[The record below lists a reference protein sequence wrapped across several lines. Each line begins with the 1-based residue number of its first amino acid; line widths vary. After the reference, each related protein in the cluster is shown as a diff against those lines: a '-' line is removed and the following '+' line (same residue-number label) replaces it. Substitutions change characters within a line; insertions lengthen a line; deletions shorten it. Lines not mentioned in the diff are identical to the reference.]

1 MDKFVVVQDNGL
13 MQFVAGERKPWQIW
27 RKKLLLSPFKAASLD
42 VHESKSIRDKAYDI
56 FRDKI
61 VLTVNYNH
69 DYPSGLAE
77 DGVPLASYKY
87 FVVVGRSKYLHKT
100 IYYTCDQEYFSKK
113 RKRRMFK
120 PVFDKDINKAEFIKS
135 EKYAKEIVTRCR
147 QCGIKMV
154 TYMEV
159 YIYKP
164 NDLLDKNII
173 VVLRHKE
180 NKKMRPQFL
189 RSFDKHDGHFTKTSR
204 YDYAARFTYDE
215 YLDFYEQFEALHK
228 QYLLLPKKI
237 GNGIV
242 WSRKA
247 ADVDGRESI
256 QGTVRLKTIHKK

>member
-13 MQFVAGERKPWQIW
+13 MQFVAGERKPWQLW
-27 RKKLLLSPFKAASLD
+27 KKPILLSPFNAATFDL
-42 VHESKSIRDKAYDI
+42 HKSNEMRDKTQDM
-56 FRDKI
+56 FKDHI
-61 VLTVNYNH
+61 VLSVNYNI
-69 DYPSGLAE
+69 SQLGLVS
-77 DGVPLASYKY
+77 DGGHLGQYKY
-87 FVVVGRSKYLHKT
+87 FVVAGRSKYLHKT
-100 IYYTCDQEYFSKK
+100 IYYTYDQEYFSKK

-147 QCGIKMV
+147 QCGIEMV

-159 YIYKP
+159 YIHKP

-204 YDYAARFTYDE
+204 YDYAARFIYDE

-242 WSRKA
+242 WSKKA

-256 QGTVRLKTIHKK
+256 QGTVRLKTKHKK

>member
-13 MQFVAGERKPWQIW
+13 MQFVAGERKPWQLW
-27 RKKLLLSPFKAASLD
+27 KKPILLSPFNAATFDL
-42 VHESKSIRDKAYDI
+42 HKSNEMRDKTQDM
-56 FRDKI
+56 FKDHI
-61 VLTVNYNH
+61 VLSVNYNI
-69 DYPSGLAE
+69 SQLGLVS
-77 DGVPLASYKY
+77 DGEHLGQYKY
-87 FVVVGRSKYLHKT
+87 FVVAGRSKYLHKT
-100 IYYTCDQEYFSKK
+100 IYYTYDQEYFSKK

-159 YIYKP
+159 YIHKP
-164 NDLLDKNII
+164 NELLDKNII

-189 RSFDKHDGHFTKTSR
+189 RSFDKRDGHFTKTSR

-247 ADVDGRESI
+247 EDVDGLESI
-256 QGTVRLKTIHKK
+256 QGTLRLKTEHKK